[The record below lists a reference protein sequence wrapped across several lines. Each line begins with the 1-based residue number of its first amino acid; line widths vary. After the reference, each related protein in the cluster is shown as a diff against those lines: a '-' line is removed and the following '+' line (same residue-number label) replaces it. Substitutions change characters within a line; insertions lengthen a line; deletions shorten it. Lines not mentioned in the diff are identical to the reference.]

1 MLLTKIKLNPQNPR
15 IIRDANYQKLV
26 ESLKHFPRMM
36 ELRPIVVDETGIIQ
50 GGNMRY
56 KALIELG
63 YKEVPEDWIKKA
75 NDFTLDELR
84 EFIIKDNI
92 PYGEWDWQL
101 LSDDWDKEQL
111 IEWGLDIP
119 DYAMMPDELIAEN
132 KNKPVVMKITFPT
145 PDDLQKCESGIEEL
159 LNRNCPKA
167 FYSVSAGE
175 I

>member
-1 MLLTKIKLNPQNPR
+1 LNPANPR

-36 ELRPIVVDETGIIQ
+36 ELRPIVIDENGIIQ

-56 KALIELG
+56 KALLELG
-63 YKEVPEDWIKKA
+63 YKEVEDTWIRKA
-75 NDFTLDELR
+75 DNFTLEELR

-111 IEWGLDIP
+111 IEWGLDMSFF
-119 DYAMMPDELIAEN
+119 DYDPEN
-132 KNKPVVMKITFPT
+132 KEKEIDENLDI
-145 PDDLQKCESGIEEL
+145 DHQ
-159 LNRNCPKA
+159 CPKCG
-167 FYSVSAGE
+167 YKW
-175 I
+175 